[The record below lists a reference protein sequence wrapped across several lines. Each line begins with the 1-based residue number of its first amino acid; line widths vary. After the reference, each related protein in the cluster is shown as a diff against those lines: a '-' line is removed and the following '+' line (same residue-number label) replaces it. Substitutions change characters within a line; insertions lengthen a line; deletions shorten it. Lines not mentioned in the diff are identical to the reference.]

1 MEIIEQMLTGQLPM
15 PEFTQALQKDQ
26 ALRDTIR
33 HFVPQEAKKD
43 PHHPFWN
50 RITYSVLEQYNFD
63 YLAFVLALTRF
74 DGTIGDALNIF
85 SLFEDTYKYYHPEIV
100 CTT

>member
-1 MEIIEQMLTGQLPM
+1 MQIIEQMLTGQLPM

-43 PHHPFWN
+43 PHHCACT
-50 RITYSVLEQYNFD
+50 ITL
-63 YLAFVLALTRF
+63 
-74 DGTIGDALNIF
+74 
-85 SLFEDTYKYYHPEIV
+85 
-100 CTT
+100 